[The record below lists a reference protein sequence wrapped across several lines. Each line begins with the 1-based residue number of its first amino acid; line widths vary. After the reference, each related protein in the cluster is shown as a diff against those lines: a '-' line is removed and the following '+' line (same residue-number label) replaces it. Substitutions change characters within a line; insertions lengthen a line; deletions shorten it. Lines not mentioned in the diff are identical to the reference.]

1 MTAFANVTLQNNAA
15 ANVVFTP
22 SKIDAN
28 GVALWY
34 SSASVLDARPS
45 CTLKVTTPNGAS
57 SSVGR
62 VQGRVMVP
70 IMDTV
75 DVTKKIGTAI
85 GTFEFV
91 LPKVATETQRLDI
104 RKLLD
109 TLVQNAVTT
118 AAVQYLESQ
127 Y

>member
-22 SKIDAN
+22 SKIDAD

-34 SSASVLDARPS
+34 STASVLDARPR
-45 CTLKVTTPNGAS
+45 CTLKVVPPSGN

-62 VQGRVMVP
+62 VQGRVAVP

-75 DVTKKIGTAI
+75 DTSKKIGECL

-91 LPKVATETQRLDI
+91 LPKQATETQRLDI